1 VEVFDW
7 YIGEIADH
15 EGSDVLTDETHIAR
29 LRRRALKAAS
39 QGAQKSPRETT
50 RRYNERSAAVRGYVL
65 ARAAGTCESCG
76 SPAPFSRPD
85 GTPCLEPHHTTKL
98 SDGGPDKPRSVGA
111 ICPNCYREIHHG
123 AEGDEKNRRLQQRL
137 VELEDGD
144 PPAS

>member
-1 VEVFDW
+1 MEVFDW
-7 YIGEIADH
+7 YDGEIADH

-29 LRRRALKAAS
+29 LRRRALKPAS

-50 RRYNERSAAVRGYVL
+50 RRYHERSAAVRGYVL

-76 SPAPFSRPD
+76 SPAPLL
-85 GTPCLEPHHTTKL
+85 TPL
-98 SDGGPDKPRSVGA
+98 
-111 ICPNCYREIHHG
+111 HHG
-123 AEGDEKNRRLQQRL
+123 AEGDEKNRCLQQRL